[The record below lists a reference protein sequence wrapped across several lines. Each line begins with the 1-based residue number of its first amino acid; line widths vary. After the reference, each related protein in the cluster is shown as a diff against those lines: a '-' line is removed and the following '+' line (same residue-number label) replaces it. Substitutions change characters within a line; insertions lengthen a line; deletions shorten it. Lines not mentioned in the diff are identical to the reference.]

1 MADPCW
7 LGVNICLSYYET
19 NARQSQ
25 PGLVLIGKH
34 TRKDECHVMNFW
46 SSINLW
52 KLALVYTAWD
62 NAKVSIISK
71 PKFGMAK
78 KYLLGQVFR
87 NDKDLQSSFMNHN
100 TLYHFLFNSKL
111 GWQPPSWVFFFL
123 NQQFMLTLLSEI
135 LRHHI
140 KPCRIQRSCEF

>member
-1 MADPCW
+1 MKQMLGKVSPGSYWSANTLARMNAMLWISDPPLIFGNLHW
-7 LGVNICLSYYET
+7 FT
-19 NARQSQ
+19 AR
-25 PGLVLIGKH
+25 P
-34 TRKDECHVMNFW
+34 
-46 SSINLW
+46 
-52 KLALVYTAWD
+52 AWD

-111 GWQPPSWVFFFL
+111 GWQPPSWVFSFL

-140 KPCRIQRSCEF
+140 KPVESRDLVNFN

>member
-1 MADPCW
+1 MKQMLGKVSPGSYWSANTLARMNAMLWISDPPLIFGNLHW
-7 LGVNICLSYYET
+7 FT
-19 NARQSQ
+19 AR
-25 PGLVLIGKH
+25 P
-34 TRKDECHVMNFW
+34 
-46 SSINLW
+46 
-52 KLALVYTAWD
+52 AWD

-111 GWQPPSWVFFFL
+111 GWLPPSWVFSFL